1 MIRII
6 QKGEFMKKIK
16 LFFCACF
23 IFSLCFSLTS
33 CQFVSEYEVHSFDMN
48 EYQENLEIHRLR
60 EEFKDIEVCGKI
72 KSGNDAVSKAK
83 NVFDVVYGKFATGTQ
98 GPYDV
103 YYDETRDAW
112 LVTGTMLFSRGGGA
126 PVIFTGEDGSVIA
139 VWNYKL

>member
-23 IFSLCFSLTS
+23 IFSLCFSLMS

-103 YYDETRDAW
+103 YYDETREDPRFFCTSFLPAPFDGR
-112 LVTGTMLFSRGGGA
+112 LQVKYAQVGGR
-126 PVIFTGEDGSVIA
+126 
-139 VWNYKL
+139 